1 MSPAESI
8 APARRGDV
16 HARQIDGELV
26 ILDSRNERMHS
37 LNAVAAFIF
46 EQIDGRRTEA
56 EIWCEVVASFE
67 VSPDVAERDTLQC
80 LAQLRELGLVT

>member
-46 EQIDGRRTEA
+46 EQIDGRRSEA
-56 EIWCEVVASFE
+56 EIWQELVACFE
-67 VSPDVAERDTLQC
+67 VSPDVAERDTRQC
-80 LAQLRELGLVT
+80 LLQLRELGLVT